1 MSGSASGAALPAGVT
16 PESLKSLRVYRYAVG
31 SALAMA
37 IATAI
42 NWQLSFLAPVLALSF
57 LGTPTPRPVL
67 KEGVGFVAIVGAA
80 CLVGLELARHL
91 LPYPEV
97 YLPFVGL
104 VLFRLFH
111 AKESGASALLI
122 TWMIIALLVI
132 PLLAMQSMAIA
143 ALVARGILFGAAVTL
158 GVVWLTYGIFPDPP
172 GLHTGATAVKPAG
185 PAPTSA
191 RQRLRNATLSTAVVW
206 PLLVL
211 FYLFQWS
218 GALLVLV
225 FVALL
230 AMQPAFAKNFK
241 VGGAMVIGNA
251 IGGAAAIVLYELLT
265 MVPLYGFLVLLT
277 LLAALVFGRQVFSGR
292 KTAALYGMAFSTLV
306 LILGSVT
313 TSTGNASAEVY
324 SRVVQ
329 VMVAVVYVVV
339 AFGVLDHLF
348 RSKEAVGA

>member
-1 MSGSASGAALPAGVT
+1 MSASAAGAALPAGLT
-16 PESLKSLRVYRYAVG
+16 PESLRGLRVYRYAVG

-37 IATAI
+37 VAMAI
-42 NWQLSFLAPVLALSF
+42 NWQLSYLAPVLALSF
-57 LGTPTPRPVL
+57 LGTPTPRPTL
-67 KEGVGFVAIVGAA
+67 REGLGFVAVIGVA

-132 PLLAMQSMAIA
+132 PLLAMQAMEVAVQ
-143 ALVARGILFGAAVTL
+143 VARGIVFGSAVTL

-172 GLHTGATAVKPAG
+172 GLHVAGSAAKPGG
-185 PAPTSA
+185 PQSSP
-191 RQRLRNATLSTAVVW
+191 RERLRNAVLSTAVVW
-206 PLLVL
+206 PMLVV
-211 FYLFQWS
+211 FYVFQWS

-241 VGGAMVIGNA
+241 AGGAMVIGNA

-265 MVPLYGFLVLLT
+265 IVPLFGFLVLLT
-277 LLAALVFGRQVFSGR
+277 LLAALGFGRQVFSEK
-292 KTAALYGMAFSTLV
+292 KTAALYGRRV
-306 LILGSVT
+306 RCPGSPLP
-313 TSTGNASAEVY
+313 AEGGRGCLAAPGARADPGCDGPCRL
-324 SRVVQ
+324 SRC
-329 VMVAVVYVVV
+329 
-339 AFGVLDHLF
+339 
-348 RSKEAVGA
+348 S